1 MGANEE
7 LNFNFYFIF
16 INLKENSHMWLTVIL
31 LDSRGICVR
40 KTSLAQRYAE
50 ASCVSKANCV

>member
-16 INLKENSHMWLTVIL
+16 INLNENSHMWLMETL
-31 LDSRGICVR
+31 LDSRGICVC
-40 KTSLAQRYAE
+40 QNQ
-50 ASCVSKANCV
+50 VSTEVC